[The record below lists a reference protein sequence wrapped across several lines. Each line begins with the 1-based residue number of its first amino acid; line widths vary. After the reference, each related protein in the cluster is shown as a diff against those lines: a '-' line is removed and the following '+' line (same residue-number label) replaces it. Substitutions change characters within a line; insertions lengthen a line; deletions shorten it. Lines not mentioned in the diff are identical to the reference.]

1 MTVRAQCPDGGEKA
15 RVAAG
20 AGLVS
25 VARLLGG
32 VLNLFIVAVLARL
45 LEQQVFALFAIAY
58 LLQETLVAVGSLDLS
73 SALFYYVPK
82 LGDRTARALG
92 SWTAGLLFL
101 LAVPF
106 SLALWLGGPLI
117 AQALGQPGLD
127 AAFGYLALSVLAD
140 FPGQAMPGYL
150 LGRRS
155 YTGYL
160 AVTLVFSGSRFASLV
175 VPAAA
180 GASLEQILF
189 WFATA
194 AVLRSAAFV
203 AYLAFFETGGLRR
216 EGWAIRDLFGYAI
229 PLSLSTIAGKLDVQL
244 DKYLIAVLC
253 SAEVFA
259 VYLVGATEIPLVSSV
274 AYSVTMALMPT
285 LIALHGK
292 RDVPGFLS
300 YWHGSVV
307 KVAAI
312 MMPVFFLFFVLAG
325 PIVRLVF
332 SEAYSGAQVPF
343 RVYLC
348 LLPLRLCQYGAVVR
362 ALGETKVIFYA
373 SLAGLVVNAALLY
386 PLYAAFG
393 LPGPAIAAVS
403 SQLAAIVVL
412 LSAVKRRLGVRW
424 FQVFPFPGVGKALLV
439 AGLSALPLIG
449 VERFLPGDATRVGV
463 GIPLFLCGYF
473 LLGRVT
479 GVVSRTDIGY
489 LADLA
494 SLRVFKNAS
503 VAKGAGPS

>member
-1 MTVRAQCPDGGEKA
+1 MSVRDRGPDGGETS

-32 VLNLFIVAVLARL
+32 VLNLLIVATLARL
-45 LEQQVFALFAIAY
+45 LDQSVFALFAIVY

-82 LGDRTARALG
+82 LGHRAARALG

-106 SLALWLGGPLI
+106 ALALWLGGPLI
-117 AQALGQPGLD
+117 AQAIGQRGLD
-127 AAFGYLALSVLAD
+127 AAFGYLALSLLAD

-155 YTGYL
+155 YAGYL
-160 AVTLVFSGSRFASLV
+160 VVTLVFHGSRFASLV

-180 GASLEQILF
+180 GATLEQILF
-189 WFATA
+189 WFATVA
-194 AVLRSAAFV
+194 ALRFAAFV
-203 AYLAFFETGGLRR
+203 GYLAFFESGGLRR
-216 EGWAIRDLFGYAI
+216 EGWAVRDLFGYAV

-244 DKYLIAVLC
+244 DKYLIAALC

-259 VYLVGATEIPLVSSV
+259 VYSVGATEVPLVSSV
-274 AYSVTMALMPT
+274 AYSVSMALTPT

-292 RDVPGFLS
+292 RDVAGFLAC
-300 YWHGSVV
+300 WHGSVV

-312 MMPVFFLFFVLAG
+312 MMPVFFFFFVLAG

-332 SEAYSGAQVPF
+332 SGAYSGAQVPF

-362 ALGETKVIFYA
+362 ALGETKPILYA
-373 SLAGLVVNAALLY
+373 SVAGLAVNAVLLY
-386 PLYAAFG
+386 PLYALFG

-403 SQLAAIVVL
+403 SQLAAIAWL
-412 LSAVKRRLGVRW
+412 LATVRRRLGVSW
-424 FQVFPFPGVGKALLV
+424 FRVFPFPGVGKALLV
-439 AGLSALPLIG
+439 AGFSALPLLG
-449 VERFLPGDATRVGV
+449 VERFLPGDATRVAVGV
-463 GIPLFLCGYF
+463 PLFLAGYL
-473 LLGRVT
+473 LLGMLT
-479 GVVSRTDIGY
+479 GVVTRTDLGY

-494 SLRVFKNAS
+494 SLRVFKNAAA
-503 VAKGAGPS
+503 AKGTGA